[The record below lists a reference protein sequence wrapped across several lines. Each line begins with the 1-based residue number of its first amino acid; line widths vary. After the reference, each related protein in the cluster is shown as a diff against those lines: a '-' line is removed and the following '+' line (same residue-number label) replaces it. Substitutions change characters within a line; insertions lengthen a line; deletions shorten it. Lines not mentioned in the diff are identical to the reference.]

1 MPVILVNWSDIL
13 EHKRLV
19 ALRASV
25 ALQGRSVTL
34 YERAFPLA
42 KQCSKAAHERF
53 LSELAS
59 ILPSNVVP
67 LIVSDA
73 GFKVPW
79 YKSVESHGWYWLAEC
94 EAKFDLLI

>member
-1 MPVILVNWSDIL
+1 M
-13 EHKRLV
+13 
-19 ALRASV
+19 RASV
-25 ALQGRSVTL
+25 ALQERSVTL
-34 YERAFPLA
+34 YERAFPLVE
-42 KQCSKAAHERF
+42 QCSKAAHEQF

-59 ILPSNVVP
+59 ILPANVVP

-79 YKSVESHGWYWLAEC
+79 YKAVEVMVGTGSAEC